1 MSPGM
6 KFRRSCN
13 SCNTTFFAEDRKAPY
28 CPKCAKKKAAA
39 PIEAP
44 RPINKPSSFPA
55 TNQNKPFVKPSPTS
69 TTKQSFPIQKKFVKP
84 KSKPR
89 LARQPKTGILTDE
102 LREKIIA
109 AYHQHKVTI
118 DSPKKLHSQ
127 ISQELWVKPK
137 LVADTITQLRK
148 QEKASLEHCSLSEE
162 DRERVLELYLK
173 LINENIRPLEGRR
186 NYIANQLSLPHQEV
200 ILAVREWS
208 NQIMGQLSREQLFLI
223 EKEYWNIITN
233 ENSHRFSDLPKVIS
247 EKLKFASHQQV
258 FRWLDQL
265 HDNTKLTKVPEL
277 PLEQQQQ
284 LIEAYQQYLSQNA
297 PPEKALHTTLS
308 KVFGVKPLQVHKTL
322 CDYRCQKK
330 LSYKQ

>member
-28 CPKCAKKKAAA
+28 CPKCAKKKAAV

-44 RPINKPSSFPA
+44 KPINKPSSFPA
-55 TNQNKPFVKPSPTS
+55 TNQDKPFVKPNSTS
-69 TTKQSFPIQKKFVKP
+69 TTKQSFSVQKKFIKP

-109 AYHQHKVTI
+109 AYHQYKITI

-148 QEKASLEHCSLSEE
+148 QEKASQEHCSLSEK

-173 LINENIRPLEGRR
+173 LINENIRPVEGRR
-186 NYIANQLSLPHQEV
+186 NHIANQLSLPHQEV

-223 EKEYWNIITN
+223 EKEYWDIITN
-233 ENSHRFSDLPKVIS
+233 ENNHRFSDLPKVIS
-247 EKLKFASHQQV
+247 ERLKFASHQQV

-265 HDNTKLTKVPEL
+265 HDNTKLIKVPDL

-284 LIEAYQQYLSQNA
+284 LIEAYQQYLSQST

-330 LSYKQ
+330 PS

>member
-28 CPKCAKKKAAA
+28 CPKCAKKKAAV

-44 RPINKPSSFPA
+44 KPINKPSSFPA
-55 TNQNKPFVKPSPTS
+55 TNQNKPFVKPNSTS
-69 TTKQSFPIQKKFVKP
+69 TTKQSFSVQKKFIKP

-109 AYHQHKVTI
+109 AYHQYKITI

-148 QEKASLEHCSLSEE
+148 QEKASQEHCSLSEK

-173 LINENIRPLEGRR
+173 LINENIRPVEGRR
-186 NYIANQLSLPHQEV
+186 NHIANQLSLPHQEV

-223 EKEYWNIITN
+223 EKEYWDIITN
-233 ENSHRFSDLPKVIS
+233 ENNHRFSDLPKVIS
-247 EKLKFASHQQV
+247 ERLKFASHQQV

-265 HDNTKLTKVPEL
+265 HDNTKLIKVPDL

-284 LIEAYQQYLSQNA
+284 LIEAYQQYLSQST

-330 LSYKQ
+330 PS

>member
-1 MSPGM
+1 M

-28 CPKCAKKKAAA
+28 CPKCAKKKAAV

-44 RPINKPSSFPA
+44 KPINKPSSFPA
-55 TNQNKPFVKPSPTS
+55 TNQNKPFVKPNSTS
-69 TTKQSFPIQKKFVKP
+69 TTKQSFSVQKKFIKP

-109 AYHQHKVTI
+109 AYHQYKITI

-148 QEKASLEHCSLSEE
+148 QEKASQEHCSLSEK

-173 LINENIRPLEGRR
+173 LINENIRPVEGRR
-186 NYIANQLSLPHQEV
+186 NHIANQLSLPHQEV

-223 EKEYWNIITN
+223 EKEYWDIITN
-233 ENSHRFSDLPKVIS
+233 ENNHRFSDLPKVIS
-247 EKLKFASHQQV
+247 ERLKFASHQQV

-265 HDNTKLTKVPEL
+265 HDNTKLIKVPDL

-284 LIEAYQQYLSQNA
+284 LIEAYQQYLSQST

-330 LSYKQ
+330 PS